1 MLKTLN
7 DLLIYYNVLY
17 WKMQYNILQY
27 IAIYYIACSSFYL
40 FCVENNI
47 TSNHTC

>member
-27 IAIYYIACSSFYL
+27 IAIYYIACSSFYKINL
-40 FCVENNI
+40 HSLKLSYFV
-47 TSNHTC
+47 